1 MFAGD
6 GEITIGKWG
15 AIGEELRVISSNHKT
30 QFANMHFGLFD
41 MLSLQRASDPS
52 PVSVGH
58 GCWIGDR
65 VTLLPGC
72 SIGDGTVIAAGAV
85 VRSTIPAFTVAAGV
99 PARVVRQRFP
109 AETVLELQELG
120 WWNWTANE
128 LIARRKFFE
137 LDLTTASVDAIRESL
152 Q

>member
-1 MFAGD
+1 M
-6 GEITIGKWG
+6 
-15 AIGEELRVISSNHKT
+15 
-30 QFANMHFGLFD
+30 
-41 MLSLQRASDPS
+41 
-52 PVSVGH
+52 
-58 GCWIGDR
+58 
-65 VTLLPGC
+65 TLLPGC